1 MTPPDPPPLP
11 VWLSLL
17 LATACGLIAANVY
30 YSQPLVGP
38 ISLDLGLP
46 RGEAG
51 LIVTVTQIGYVL
63 GLLFLVP
70 IGDLVENRRLV
81 LTLLGLC
88 ILALILAA
96 VAREASVFLAA
107 CFLIGIGAVGVQ
119 VLVPYAAHLSPVAIR
134 GRVVGN
140 VMSGLMLGIM
150 LARPAASLVTH
161 LFGWHAVFVGSAL
174 LMILLAGVLRVAL
187 PRRVPEGGMSY
198 GALVTSMW
206 ELVRTVPV
214 LRRRALYQA
223 CLFGAFSVF
232 WTTVPI
238 LLAGPAFNLNQA
250 GIAAFGFAG
259 AAGAIAAPIAGRIA
273 DRGWTPAASGLAM
286 LAVVCAFLLTHIVPL
301 GAHGSLAL
309 LVVAAIVLDFGCTAN
324 LVLGQRALF
333 VLGGELRSRL
343 NGLYMATF
351 FLGGALG
358 SGVGAWL
365 YAVGGWTF
373 ASAFGGALPLVALAY
388 FATGPLRGRRL
399 IASPRPAD

>member
-1 MTPPDPPPLP
+1 MTTDPPPPP

-46 RGEAG
+46 RAEAG
-51 LIVTVTQIGYVL
+51 LIVTVNQIGYVL

-107 CFLIGIGAVGVQ
+107 SSLIGIGAVGVQ

-150 LARPAASLVTH
+150 LSRPAASLVTH

-174 LMILLAGVLRVAL
+174 LMILLAVVLRVAL

-198 GALVTSMW
+198 GALATSMW

-273 DRGWTPAASGLAM
+273 DRGWTPAASVLAM
-286 LAVVCAFLLTHIVPL
+286 LAVVCAFLLTHFAPL
-301 GAHGSLAL
+301 GARGSLAL

-365 YAVGGWTF
+365 YSVGGWTF

-388 FATGPLRGRRL
+388 LASGRSGV
-399 IASPRPAD
+399 SPERVAALGR